1 MEIKIEELEKA
12 RRKAILREWFEDK
25 KQKVCCW
32 AMNNKELLM
41 VAIPGV
47 IGASTAMIKAVGKH
61 ENIKKE
67 QEVKDLYCYDRSL
80 GHYWKLRRELTN
92 SEWTQIDKRKANG
105 ERMANILEE
114 LKVLK

>member
-1 MEIKIEELEKA
+1 
-12 RRKAILREWFEDK
+12 
-25 KQKVCCW
+25 
-32 AMNNKELLM
+32 M

-80 GHYWKLRRELTN
+80 GHYWELRRELTN
-92 SEWTQIDKRKANG
+92 SEWAQIDKRKANG